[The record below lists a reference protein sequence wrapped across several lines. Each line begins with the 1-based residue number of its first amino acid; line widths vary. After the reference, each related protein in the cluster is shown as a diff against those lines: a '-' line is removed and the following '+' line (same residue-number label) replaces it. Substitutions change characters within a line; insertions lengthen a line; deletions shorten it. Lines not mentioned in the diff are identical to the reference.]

1 MTTMNSP
8 SIQIRRS
15 AASPDIKP
23 AQREGILRDH
33 IAAVRRRVNR
43 QHGRLVSAIRF
54 AQDDSRVVRDALISL
69 DRLTVLI
76 QHAPISDVGA
86 ELAEIWL
93 NQIHKALLRF
103 RPR

>member
-1 MTTMNSP
+1 
-8 SIQIRRS
+8 
-15 AASPDIKP
+15 
-23 AQREGILRDH
+23 
-33 IAAVRRRVNR
+33 
-43 QHGRLVSAIRF
+43 
-54 AQDDSRVVRDALISL
+54 VVRDALISL